1 MIRMQNVS
9 KTYVINKKQTNTAL
23 QNATLEIKDGEFVA
37 LLGPSGCGKSTTLM
51 ILAGLLKPTSGEVYF
66 DDQLVNNIEPKDRQ
80 IGMVF
85 QSYALYPHLTVRDN
99 IAFPLKQ
106 QKVPKEERYRRV
118 EEVARSVQ
126 LENLL
131 DRKPTQLSG
140 GQQQRVAMARALCK
154 EPKILLLDEPMS
166 NLDTRL
172 KVDVRDE
179 IRTLQQRL
187 NLTTVIVTHDQEEAM
202 AIADRI
208 AILDRGVI
216 QQYGTP
222 DELYNRPANLLVAN
236 FLGNP
241 PMNILY
247 GTLERDQDGLWL
259 CRNNSR
265 LQISRSAEAYGDYLH
280 EEVAVGIRPSEV
292 VPCAEDDPDA
302 QRMYVSL
309 VEHQGNRFLVKLLPN
324 PEYPGEAL
332 RMICSCE
339 YAITVGTTLPVRIN
353 KDAIHVFDLKQDRKN
368 ISLR

>member
-1 MIRMQNVS
+1 
-9 KTYVINKKQTNTAL
+9 
-23 QNATLEIKDGEFVA
+23 
-37 LLGPSGCGKSTTLM
+37 M

-66 DDQLVNNIEPKDRQ
+66 FDELVNEVEPKDRN

-106 QKVPKEERYRRV
+106 QKIKKAERYKRV
-118 EEVARSVQ
+118 EEVAKTVR
-126 LENLL
+126 LEELL

-202 AIADRI
+202 AIADKI
-208 AILDRGVI
+208 AILDGGRI
-216 QQYGTP
+216 QQMGTP
-222 DELYNRPANLLVAN
+222 EELYNRPINLFVAN

-241 PMNILY
+241 PMNILE
-247 GTLERDQDGLWL
+247 GVLEKRDNDYIVETKDGYI
-259 CRNNSR
+259 NVFDKKE
-265 LQISRSAEAYGDYLH
+265 IYKDFIGKK
-280 EEVAVGIRPSEV
+280 VAIGVRPTEIM
-292 VPCAEDDPDA
+292 PCSSNDEQA
-302 QRMYVSL
+302 QNMYVTL
-309 VEHQGNRFLVKLLPN
+309 IEHLGNKLLVKLSFGKDCEK
-324 PEYPGEAL
+324 EYV
-332 RMICSCE
+332 RMICSSDFP
-339 YAITVGTTLPVRIN
+339 IKHGDTIPVKYN
-353 KDAIHVFDLKQDRKN
+353 KESVHIFDLENDGRN
-368 ISLR
+368 ISILDEK